1 MSTTIKYSGDG
12 LHFSLVSGAGTI
24 LPEMEV
30 PETGV
35 AYVST
40 RLGPR
45 VVTFPNYDQPD
56 KSSVKVNTV
65 FTLVPDTTS
74 VVGKCADADVIA
86 AFYDDDDDEE
96 EDDGELDDEE
106 DDDID
111 DDTDDDDDEN

>member
-12 LHFSLVSGAGTI
+12 LNFSLVSGAGVI

-56 KSSVKVNTV
+56 KASVKVNTV

-86 AFYDDDDDEE
+86 AFYDDDDEDEDE
-96 EDDGELDDEE
+96 DEDDI

-111 DDTDDDDDEN
+111 DDDEDDE